1 MEEVPIRFQ
10 VFSVPLSSL
19 VLFYL
24 FLNSSVIELFISI
37 EVAVLD
43 SFQEFLISEPFPGSL
58 VLLLS

>member
-19 VLFYL
+19 VLFSL

-37 EVAVLD
+37 EVAELD
-43 SFQEFLISEPFPGSL
+43 SFQEFLISEPFPDSL
-58 VLLLS
+58 VLLLF

>member
-37 EVAVLD
+37 EVAELD
-43 SFQEFLISEPFPGSL
+43 SFQEFLISEPFPDSL
-58 VLLLS
+58 VLLLF